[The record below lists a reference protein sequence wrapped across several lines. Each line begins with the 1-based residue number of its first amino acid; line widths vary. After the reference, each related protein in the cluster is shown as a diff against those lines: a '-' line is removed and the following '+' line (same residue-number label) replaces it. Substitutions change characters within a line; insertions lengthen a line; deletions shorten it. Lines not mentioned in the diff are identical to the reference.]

1 MSLTFGRV
9 HKAEELAASD
19 AIAWQAPAADAL
31 PRARVVPAQLVEASR
46 QAAAIIANA
55 ERRAAQL
62 LADAEGELERVRER
76 AEREARAQAASSLA
90 ERLLALQALEAKAD
104 ERALDRVVGL
114 ARLLAERLLGETL
127 ALDPTRVS
135 ALARTALGEARGAR
149 SIRIVAHPEDSRL
162 LEELLAAAA
171 FAHVTQLVADPA
183 RARGNLRLE
192 TEIGVLDADLA
203 PQLDHLAARLRE
215 GLAYAR

>member
-1 MSLTFGRV
+1 MSLTFGTVRT
-9 HKAEELAASD
+9 ADELAAGD
-19 AIAWQAPAADAL
+19 AIVWQAPGPGPL

-46 QAAAIIANA
+46 RAAAIIADA

-62 LADAEGELERVRER
+62 LAESEGEREQVRER
-76 AEREARAQAASSLA
+76 TEREARAQGASSLA
-90 ERLLALQALEAKAD
+90 ERLLALQVHEAAAD

-127 ALDPTRVS
+127 ALDPSRVT

-162 LEELLAAAA
+162 LEELLAATA

-183 RARGNLRLE
+183 RTRGSLRLE
-192 TEIGVLDADLA
+192 TEIGVLDADVA
-203 PQLDHLAARLRE
+203 PQLDRLAARLRE
-215 GLAYAR
+215 SLAHGR